1 MKFAELLTLFGG
13 LALFLY
19 GMKMMSSGLEMAA
32 GDKMQAILEKI
43 TSNRILGVLVGAGI
57 TAVIQSS
64 SATTVMTVGF
74 VNAGM
79 LKLNQAVWIIMGA
92 NIGTTITGQMIA
104 TLDFGMVAPIFALV
118 GVIMVTFMKNKR
130 VNCTGEIIAGLG
142 ILFIGMNMMGD
153 AMTPLK
159 ESEAFTNFIFT
170 IENPLLAVLVGTG
183 FTAVVQSSSA
193 SIGILQAL
201 AKSGLISLSGAAYI
215 LFGTNIGSCVTAAL
229 ASLSGNRNAKRT
241 TIVHLLFN
249 FIGTAIFFVLCQITD
264 IIPFVESWTPDSPM
278 AQIANLHTL
287 FNVVTTLM
295 LLPFGNKLA
304 ELTTKILPIQDD
316 ERDDE
321 LNALYI
327 NPQTVGSTA
336 LALGQ
341 LRKEIVRMCNIA
353 RWNVEHLLKY
363 FVNEEKLNVEK
374 VRKNE
379 DKLNYLTNEITSY
392 LAQVHVGEV
401 QSAEAMKFNSMF
413 KISTDIER
421 IGDHAMNLAEYA
433 EAVKNRD
440 IKFDQQVVE
449 ELDMLRKIIKECF
462 SKILE
467 ESLFDYEDRFEFV
480 QSDEQKVDDL
490 TFYFRQEQITR
501 LKEKKCDARSAVTYS
516 EMLTDIERISDHI
529 MNIAQECYGSKISLK
544 VDE

>member
-32 GDKMQAILEKI
+32 GDKMQTILEKI

-229 ASLSGNRNAKRT
+229 ASLSGKRNAKRT

-249 FIGTAIFFVLCQITD
+249 FIGTALFFVLCQITD

-392 LAQVHVGEV
+392 LAQIHVGEV

-467 ESLFDYEDRFEFV
+467 ESLLDYEDRFEFV
-480 QSDEQKVDDL
+480 KSDEQKVDDL
-490 TFYFRQEQITR
+490 TFYLRQILNVFQTI
-501 LKEKKCDARSAVTYS
+501 L
-516 EMLTDIERISDHI
+516 
-529 MNIAQECYGSKISLK
+529 
-544 VDE
+544 